1 MEQNLLLFGLW
12 NKKILHAVVGYI
24 IAEQDDQSH
33 KFSPKQPMLV
43 IIDNILR
50 PSKAITYKRNTTMNK
65 SDEQTDA
72 PAYQIIGDTHAKI
85 NGLNAAM
92 ADIINTHPDIVKSKQ
107 WQMLDEQAID
117 LCRQFFAGVDRE
129 EATKISAQINEL
141 FSLLDELRGKITP

>member
-1 MEQNLLLFGLW
+1 
-12 NKKILHAVVGYI
+12 
-24 IAEQDDQSH
+24 
-33 KFSPKQPMLV
+33 
-43 IIDNILR
+43 
-50 PSKAITYKRNTTMNK
+50 MNK
-65 SDEQTDA
+65 SYAQIDA

-117 LCRQFFAGVDRE
+117 LCRQFFAGVDGE

-141 FSLLDELRGKITP
+141 FSLLDQLRGKITP